1 MNDVA
6 IAPVSAEET
15 RSSEVVLRVHE
26 LRKVYGDAAVV
37 DGFSFTIRRGE
48 CYALLGPN
56 GAGKTTTLRCCLGL
70 TDPDGGEIELLGEPV
85 PQRAREARV
94 RIGVVPQLD
103 NLDPDFSV
111 AENLLVYGR
120 YFGLP
125 DRTIRERI
133 PGLLEFASLTHKRNA
148 WIGELSG
155 GMKRRL
161 TLARSLVNDPDLI
174 FMDEPTTGLD
184 PQARHLIW
192 ARLKQLLARGKTIL
206 LTTHF
211 MDEAERLAH
220 RLAVI
225 DHGAKIA
232 EGLPRELIRSHI
244 EAHVVEVY
252 GDGAAQ
258 WAHGFS
264 RSQVSRLEVS
274 GETAFCYAA
283 DPAPIL
289 RDLEARP
296 NLRYLHRPANLEDL
310 FLKLTGREMR
320 DES

>member
-1 MNDVA
+1 LYFHPVQTVA
-6 IAPVSAEET
+6 TAPADAGNT
-15 RSSEVVLRVHE
+15 RTAEVVLRVHD
-26 LRKVYGDAAVV
+26 LRKVYGGATVV
-37 DGFSFTIRRGE
+37 DGFSFAIHRGE

-70 TDPDGGEIELLGEPV
+70 TDPDGGTIELLGEPV
-85 PQRAREARV
+85 PRRARNARV
-94 RIGVVPQLD
+94 RVGVVPQLD

-111 AENLLVYGR
+111 SENLLVYGR

-125 DRTIRERI
+125 DATIRERI
-133 PGLLEFASLTHKRNA
+133 PPLLEFASLAHKKDA

-192 ARLKQLLARGKTIL
+192 ERLKQLLARGKTIL

-232 EGLPRELIRSHI
+232 EGVPRDLIRAHI
-244 EAHVVEVY
+244 EAHVRRDRVLLRR
-252 GDGAAQ
+252 
-258 WAHGFS
+258 
-264 RSQVSRLEVS
+264 RS
-274 GETAFCYAA
+274 GA
-283 DPAPIL
+283 DPARPRRAPAPAL
-289 RDLEARP
+289 SAPARQSGGP
-296 NLRYLHRPANLEDL
+296 VPQADGARNARRG
-310 FLKLTGREMR
+310 LTEPV
-320 DES
+320 